1 MSVKQS
7 SDNLLHK
14 LTKHTNI
21 SVPFSKYVLRETFP
35 EQDSDKLDKIY
46 KIQYRDRRLINP
58 NDTLKN
64 RPRPLDDLQRSN
76 VIPDR
81 PEKYEEPD
89 ITQDKFRIIRFD
101 KTEPYKFI
109 AVSENYKH
117 CLVGNSQYDIE
128 SQVLVSTKQFS
139 QYIGLIG
146 FDQYITDLTD
156 TKCVVFSV
164 DNLEPLHSVLIEF
177 LPDGT
182 FRAVLEEECFTK
194 LYDYYNSR
202 FLGTSGL
209 SKQLLFV
216 HNMNISIEQL
226 ATNNKYNTEELEE
239 NMKKLDPLQYNR
251 LLDDKDIAN
260 IRYEII
266 GERRPYGI
274 SNSKG

>member
-21 SVPFSKYVLRETFP
+21 SVPFSKYVLRESFP

-46 KIQYRDRRLINP
+46 KLQYRDRRLINP

-76 VIPDR
+76 AIPDR

-146 FDQYITDLTD
+146 FDQYVTDLTD

-177 LPDGT
+177 LPNGT

-194 LYDYYNSR
+194 LYDYYNSS
-202 FLGTSGL
+202 FLGVSGL
-209 SKQLLFV
+209 TKQLLFA
-216 HNMNISIEQL
+216 HNMNNI
-226 ATNNKYNTEELEE
+226 EELEEE

-251 LLDDKDIAN
+251 LLDDKGIAN
-260 IRYEII
+260 IRREII
-266 GERRPYGI
+266 DERRPYGI